1 MTVSCR
7 CRASDLSEDGD
18 PWINASSHPGD
29 AGELGGSGRT
39 ELLRAERLRQKQ
51 QQLHGAQS
59 LGPLPGAHRRG
70 HLLQR
75 GALEP
80 KRLVKPQTERLD
92 LFSELD
98 FCFKNRRRLVYN
110 QNSLEESHTP
120 CSSYVCVCPTCDRCE
135 APQVSCMD
143 FFMCMIRCCFLLIDF
158 HIFSFIQADAFI
170 VHIIVCFYDA
180 FVGVYTLSNML
191 IYKGAEVL

>member
-1 MTVSCR
+1 MPTAKQMELTLTVSCR

-39 ELLRAERLRQKQ
+39 ELLRAERLGQKQQQ

-59 LGPLPGAHRRG
+59 LGPLPGAHGRG

-98 FCFKNRRRLVYN
+98 FCFTNRRRLVYN
-110 QNSLEESHTP
+110 QNSLEESHTHTP
-120 CSSYVCVCPTCDRCE
+120 CICTCVCVFVPPVTDVKLLRS
-135 APQVSCMD
+135 PVWISSC
-143 FFMCMIRCCFLLIDF
+143 
-158 HIFSFIQADAFI
+158 A
-170 VHIIVCFYDA
+170 
-180 FVGVYTLSNML
+180 
-191 IYKGAEVL
+191 